1 MMLERMKELMLLL
14 FLKLM
19 LDVVEN
25 YRSIS
30 LLPIPSKCQER
41 IVYNAVYSHVAPYLT
56 DWQLGFVRGRSC
68 ATQLVLS
75 DHQWSK
81 TLDEGKQVDV
91 VYLDFKKAFDR
102 VAHNTLLHNW
112 CDFGI
117 SDPVCF

>member
-1 MMLERMKELMLLL
+1 MMLERIKEPMLLL

-19 LDVVEN
+19 LNIVEN
-25 YRSIS
+25 YRSIL
-30 LLPIPSKCQER
+30 LLPIPSKCRER
-41 IVYNAVYSHVAPYLT
+41 IVYNAVYSHVAPYVT

-75 DHQWSK
+75 HHQCSK

-91 VYLDFKKAFDR
+91 VCLDFEKAFDR
-102 VAHNTLLHNW
+102 VAHNTLHNW

-117 SDPVCF
+117 SDPVRF

>member
-112 CDFGI
+112 CDLGI
-117 SDPVCF
+117 SDPVRF